1 MDLSEHDDSLAK
13 AMFSTQQQA
22 LKMMP
27 ETLATMEM
35 MFVPLRSYNMD
46 TVENIRRM
54 LVSDSSAKVPVAES
68 MGDYRTLDDL
78 IRTLHEEGKRVVF
91 TMGKGGV
98 GKTTIATMIALG
110 LKRLGDDVL
119 LTTTD
124 PANHLNA
131 QLAEHAG
138 IEVAVID
145 EQSVLE
151 AYKEEVRQK
160 AREAGVTDFSYI
172 EEDLRS
178 PCTQEIA
185 VFRRFADIVMRADS
199 KTVVIDTAPTG
210 HALLLL
216 DSTQSYD
223 RQIAHNEGD
232 APVAVQRLLPRLR
245 DERQSAFIIV
255 TLPEPTPVLEA
266 QRLRADLERA
276 GIHQRWWVVNQ
287 CLLLNHTS
295 DPFLQA
301 KAANEKKW
309 MMEVE
314 HITGGKFVLRPWQR

>member
-1 MDLSEHDDSLAK
+1 
-13 AMFSTQQQA
+13 MFSTQQQA

-27 ETLATMEM
+27 EMLATMEM

-46 TVENIRRM
+46 TVANIRRM

-145 EQSVLE
+145 EQSVL
-151 AYKEEVRQK
+151 
-160 AREAGVTDFSYI
+160 SS
-172 EEDLRS
+172 S
-178 PCTQEIA
+178 PCL
-185 VFRRFADIVMRADS
+185 S
-199 KTVVIDTAPTG
+199 
-210 HALLLL
+210 
-216 DSTQSYD
+216 
-223 RQIAHNEGD
+223 
-232 APVAVQRLLPRLR
+232 QRPY
-245 DERQSAFIIV
+245 
-255 TLPEPTPVLEA
+255 
-266 QRLRADLERA
+266 
-276 GIHQRWWVVNQ
+276 
-287 CLLLNHTS
+287 
-295 DPFLQA
+295 
-301 KAANEKKW
+301 
-309 MMEVE
+309 
-314 HITGGKFVLRPWQR
+314 